1 MVISKI
7 AKSGEPAQSERGYHK
22 SPALIGDGVSYLGHG
37 LQVGS
42 FYPEILYAC
51 SLPSLREVICRSVNL
66 QIIARCA

>member
-7 AKSGEPAQSERGYHK
+7 AKSGEPAQSERGYHE

-42 FYPEILYAC
+42 FYPGILYAC
-51 SLPSLREVICRSVNL
+51 RL
-66 QIIARCA
+66 A